1 MKHDSILESFQRLA
15 SRAPLAPLVLS
26 PERRVTFEDVEA
38 LSRAAGSVLA
48 PAVLPP
54 GTLVCLLAPN
64 GPGFLASF
72 LALRRAGCAALL
84 LDAQTPPAECG
95 RILTALG
102 AAALLRCRAAWP
114 SGPADWT
121 LERAVEPDEP
131 IVPLNPAIAVVKLT
145 SGSTGLPRGIATPAE
160 ALIADDTA
168 LAASMGLHE
177 DERILATIPMSHSYG
192 LSSLVMPA
200 LMRGSVLVVPAEG
213 SVFDPFTTGERTGV
227 TFYPTAPAYLDA
239 MLRVAEV
246 TEAPPA
252 PASLRLVITA
262 GAPLGAETSR
272 RFRERFG
279 LAVHVFYGASEC
291 GGICFDREGGA
302 AERGTVGSPV
312 EGVRVTLEDGDGEEG
327 VVTVR
332 SPAVARGFLPAGE
345 EPDPRLAGGRFR
357 AGDLAVWKDGELAL
371 RGRLDDLVNIKGK
384 KVNPREVEAVIGQ
397 IPEVEEVAVIG
408 LALAGPA
415 GEILRA
421 VVACR
426 PGSLTAADIHAW
438 CRPRLSAHKVP
449 RSVILVPALPRTER
463 GKLDRRALLAIQPD
477 GGTGA

>member
-1 MKHDSILESFQRLA
+1 MKHDPILQSFERLA

-26 PERRVTFEDVEA
+26 PERRVTFEDIEA

-48 PAVLPP
+48 EGAFPP
-54 GTLVCLLAPN
+54 GSRLGLLAPN
-64 GPGFLASF
+64 GPGFLASL

-102 AAALLRCRAAWP
+102 AAGLLRCRTAWP
-114 SGPADWT
+114 SGPADWL
-121 LERAVEPDEP
+121 LERATEPGEPIIPVEPD
-131 IVPLNPAIAVVKLT
+131 IAVVKLT

-160 ALIADDTA
+160 ALVADDAA
-168 LAASMGLHE
+168 LAASMGLR
-177 DERILATIPMSHSYG
+177 DDDRILATIPMSHSYG
-192 LSSLVMPA
+192 LSSVVMPA
-200 LMRGSVLVVPAEG
+200 LMRGSVLVVPEEG
-213 SVFDPFTTGERTGV
+213 SVFDPFMTGERTGV

-262 GAPLGAETSR
+262 GAPLGAATSR

-302 AERGTVGSPV
+302 AERGTVGTPV
-312 EGVRVTLEDGDGEEG
+312 EGVRVTLEEGDGEEG

-332 SPAVARGFLPAGE
+332 SPAVARGFLPADS
-345 EPDPRLAGGRFR
+345 EPDPRLGGGRFR

-384 KVNPREVEAVIGQ
+384 KVNPREVEAVVGQ
-397 IPEVEEVAVIG
+397 IPGVEEVAVVGI
-408 LALAGPA
+408 ALAEPA
-415 GEILRA
+415 GEILR
-421 VVACR
+421 VVIACR
-426 PGSLTAADIHAW
+426 PGSLTAADVLAW

-449 RSVILVPALPRTER
+449 RSVILVRALPRTER
-463 GKLDRRALLAIQPD
+463 GKLDRRALLALQAD
-477 GGTGA
+477 GGAGA